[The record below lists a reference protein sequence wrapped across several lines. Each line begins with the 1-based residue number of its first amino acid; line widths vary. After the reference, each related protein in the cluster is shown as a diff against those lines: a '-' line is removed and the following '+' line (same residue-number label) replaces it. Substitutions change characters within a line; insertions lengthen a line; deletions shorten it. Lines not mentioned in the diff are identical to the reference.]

1 MSWQTVGRLWSQ
13 YHRAREKLNDVKDVK
28 DVSAGADPEN
38 VARNIEQEANQ
49 LRDRLLINY
58 SPLVKYTV
66 GRVSA
71 RTPGTIGRED
81 FMSWGMFGLLGAIEN
96 FDPGREAKF
105 ETYALS
111 KIRWAILDEL
121 RKEDWVP
128 RRVRSRAREIEGAK
142 SRLRQKLKRTPTEK
156 EIREEAGLNAA
167 EYQSFL
173 QQQAKTRVLSL
184 EEQLDELDTA
194 FMGVQIADEKSERPE
209 ISAQREELNAEL
221 TSAMENLDNRER
233 LVITLYFY
241 EGLTLKEI
249 GHTLQV
255 TEGRISQILGR
266 TLSKLRGLVGDEHL
280 ASTFV

>member
-13 YHRAREKLNDVKDVK
+13 YHRVREKLN
-28 DVSAGADPEN
+28 AGVCSES

-58 SPLVKYTV
+58 SPLVKYAV

-71 RTPGTIGRED
+71 RSTGAIDRED
-81 FMSWGMFGLLGAIEN
+81 FMSWGMFGLLNAIEN

-105 ETYALS
+105 ETYAIS

-128 RRVRSRAREIEGAK
+128 RRVRSRAREIERVR
-142 SRLRQKLKRTPTEK
+142 STLHQKLKRTPTEK
-156 EIREEAGLNAA
+156 EISEEAGLDAA
-167 EYQSFL
+167 EYRNFL
-173 QQQAKTRVLSL
+173 QQQAKIRVLSL
-184 EEQLDELDTA
+184 EAQFNEADTA
-194 FMGVQIADEKSERPE
+194 FTGGQIADEKSERPE
-209 ISAQREELNAEL
+209 ISAQKAEL
-221 TSAMENLDNRER
+221 RAELISAMESLDNRER
-233 LVITLYFY
+233 LVVTLYFY

-249 GHTLQV
+249 GQTLQV

-266 TLSKLRGLVGDEHL
+266 TLGKLRGLVGDEHL